1 MEDKDLLLKD
11 LCLRLPYRVK
21 VKFKVNEVIANEKKF
36 IYNVDGEYSYIT
48 DGKSYLTLDI
58 IKMLSNNYL
67 DEIKPYLFPLLS
79 MTEEQCNEFY
89 CRFVENEIDYNDF
102 KEYYFEGGLWYKLL
116 TSIDDC
122 GEVIDWFNKHHFDHR
137 GLIEKGLAIDCTNLN
152 IY

>member
-11 LCLRLPYRVK
+11 LCARLPYGVK

-67 DEIKPYLFPLLS
+67 DEIKPYLFPLSS
-79 MTEEQCNEFY
+79 MTKEQSKTYHELVSGMFGTSTLINFEVLTDF
-89 CRFVENEIDYNDF
+89 FHKNHLDY
-102 KEYYFEGGLWYKLL
+102 
-116 TSIDDC
+116 
-122 GEVIDWFNKHHFDHR
+122 R
-137 GLIEKGLAIDCTNLN
+137 GLIPKGLAIDATGLN